1 MELNLIA
8 QRIAKSRSNQ
18 KVENTPLFELTN
30 CDPYSIQKAVTMLL
44 PVTGAW
50 KAGGT
55 NNKTQTYFDTEIAY
69 FGPIEKN
76 KVFQGLN
83 LEVDSKAFALP
94 LKGELEICFLLPPD
108 VFVNE
113 CDLKELVFS
122 GVVKTLVCLE
132 LPWSIFEQ
140 PASGLAHLIADVCGA
155 NALLC
160 GPEISPSILKN
171 VDNITLSLQ
180 TLEDETITSGIVS
193 DSIISPLDVLIDFI
207 EFVKRQEIEISEP
220 IFLATGGVSECVPLD
235 KNKKYLVK
243 INDAENFNFSLG

>member
-1 MELNLIA
+1 MELSLIA

-18 KVENTPLFELTN
+18 NVVNTPIFELTN
-30 CDPYSIQKAVTMLL
+30 CDPYSIQKAVTNLL
-44 PVTGAW
+44 PATGAW

-55 NNKTQTYFDTEIAY
+55 NKKTQTYFDTDKAY
-69 FGPIEKN
+69 YGPIEKN
-76 KVFQGLN
+76 KIFQGRN
-83 LEVDSKAFALP
+83 LEVNSKALALP

-113 CDLKELVFS
+113 SDLNELVFS
-122 GVVKTLVCLE
+122 GVIKTLVCLE
-132 LPWSIFEQ
+132 LPWTIFEQ

-171 VDNITLSLQ
+171 GDKIKLSLQ
-180 TLEDETITSGIVS
+180 TVEGETITSGIVS

-207 EFVKRQEIEISEP
+207 EFVKIQEIDVSEP
-220 IFLATGGVSECVPLD
+220 IFLATGGVSACVPLN